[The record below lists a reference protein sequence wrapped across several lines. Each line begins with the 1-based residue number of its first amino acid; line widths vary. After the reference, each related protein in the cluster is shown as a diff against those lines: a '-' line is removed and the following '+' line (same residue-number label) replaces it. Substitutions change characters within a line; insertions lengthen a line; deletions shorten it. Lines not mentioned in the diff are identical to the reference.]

1 MPQGR
6 STCSRVGSLCRA
18 GPELNWFPSAG
29 RTLGTLQPL
38 PRVLRAGKVSC
49 RHQRGK
55 RDSGDK
61 KPFLVQ
67 VAYNTET
74 SEFHT

>member
-1 MPQGR
+1 M
-6 STCSRVGSLCRA
+6 GSLCRA
-18 GPELNWFPSAG
+18 GPGLSWLPSAE
-29 RTLGTLQPL
+29 RTLGSVEPL
-38 PRVLRAGKVSC
+38 PRLLGAGKVSC
-49 RHQRGK
+49 GHQTGK
-55 RDSGDK
+55 RNSGDK